1 MRSESVRGT
10 LSRVLAALIVAATAA
25 TLAGGAT
32 TPAAAHPGPPSAV
45 FDPDEVGWASV
56 RDMTP
61 ADFQVRFDEYA
72 AAGYLV
78 VDLDVDVADDGRR
91 IGAAFQRNLDGRG
104 WLVRTRLTKAEFDT
118 EFVKAADDGMRL
130 VDFETYVEGS
140 ARYYAAAWVRNV
152 EGYGWSM
159 KYNLTAAEFTA
170 YYTEQR
176 RTRLPVDVDIYPTGA
191 GTRYALVWVDNAEN
205 LDWRL
210 LGGITRTEYQDA
222 VDAYQIVYRSLVVDS
237 ALTTVGQRYAGI
249 WVENTN
255 HRRWRVRSDLTRQ
268 EYVNWWHRYADE
280 GYRVINFERYETA
293 KGTRYAG
300 VWRQNSDRPG
310 WKLRRSVDNLVQ
322 GEANSLNMPGIAVAV
337 MQDGEF
343 RYLRGF
349 GHANVDDDVWL
360 DSGHVLRIASVSK
373 GIGGVLT
380 MRAVEDGQIDPADDV
395 RDHIPGLPTHHA
407 YTVEQVA
414 SNRAC
419 VRHYAGTEA
428 ADGADPADVA
438 QWQAEDTDLSTTW
451 YANATAAAAEFWDSD
466 LVCSIGDG
474 HYSTHGY
481 TILGAALEGA
491 TGTPVAELTES
502 ELTAAFGLGTLR
514 PEDLSDTSV
523 RRSTFYD
530 GANDEYGGDEVSWK
544 VLGGGMESSIADL
557 ARFGDKLID
566 GEIVGPDSLDA
577 MWVDTGWSYAYGWS
591 ISTEDGH
598 RRIGKNGGA
607 DGSTAYLQMYP
618 DDGIVVAVLMNRADG
633 VAGENRAEELGS
645 EIGTLVL
652 NTLP

>member
-45 FDPDEVGWASV
+45 FDPDEVAWASV

-78 VDLDVDVADDGRR
+78 VDLDLDVADDGRR

-176 RTRLPVDVDIYPTGA
+176 RTRMPVDVDIYPTGA

-237 ALTTVGQRYAGI
+237 ALTTVDQRYAGI

-255 HRRWRVRSDLTRQ
+255 HRRWWVRSDLTRQ

-322 GEANSLNMPGIAVAV
+322 AEANSLNMPGIAVAV
-337 MQDGEF
+337 IQDGEF

-373 GIGGVLT
+373 GVGGVLT
-380 MRAVEDGQIDPADDV
+380 MRAVEDGQIDPAD
-395 RDHIPGLPTHHA
+395 
-407 YTVEQVA
+407 
-414 SNRAC
+414 
-419 VRHYAGTEA
+419 
-428 ADGADPADVA
+428 VA
-438 QWQAEDTDLSTTW
+438 QWQAEDTDLGTTW

-466 LVCSIGDG
+466 LVCPVGDG

-481 TILGAALEGA
+481 TVLGAALEGA

-502 ELTAAFGLGTLR
+502 ELTASFNLGTLR

-544 VLGGGMESSIADL
+544 VLGGGMESSVADL
-557 ARFGDKLID
+557 ARFADKLI
-566 GEIVGPDSLDA
+566 GAEIVGPDSLDA

-607 DGSTAYLQMYP
+607 NGSTAYLQMYP

-633 VAGENRAEELGS
+633 VSGENRAEALGS